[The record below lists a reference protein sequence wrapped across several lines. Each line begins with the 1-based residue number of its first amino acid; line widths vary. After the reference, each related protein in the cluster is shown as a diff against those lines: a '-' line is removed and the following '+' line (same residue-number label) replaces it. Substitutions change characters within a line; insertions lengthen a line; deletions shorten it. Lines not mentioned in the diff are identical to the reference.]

1 MSYSVN
7 LKWSKTIVNHKAKS
21 ENKRE
26 ISEVDNQEVVEERV
40 VRFVNISPEIVRET
54 RTVRFVDQPSD
65 HHEGDLKESGAQSGA
80 QASTSASGPSES
92 AFPAQREQRQILLI
106 TPPQSP
112 DLPDT
117 PPESPVPT
125 DSLSPASPDSPEVID
140 ISVDEV
146 DNPAPDANVDRD
158 ELCTPDIL
166 FEIIDSDS
174 EDEAAERDSDLK
186 IVSIETVISA

>member
-40 VRFVNISPEIVRET
+40 VRFVNISPEKVRET
-54 RTVRFVDQPSD
+54 RTVRFVDQLSD

-117 PPESPVPT
+117 SPESPVPT
-125 DSLSPASPDSPEVID
+125 DSLSPASPNSPEVID

-166 FEIIDSDS
+166 IEIIDS
-174 EDEAAERDSDLK
+174 EDEDAEGDSDLK
-186 IVSIETVISA
+186 IVSIETVIPA

>member
-40 VRFVNISPEIVRET
+40 VRFVNISPEKVRET
-54 RTVRFVDQPSD
+54 RTVRFVDQLPD
-65 HHEGDLKESGAQSGA
+65 HHEGDPKESGAQSGA

-125 DSLSPASPDSPEVID
+125 DSLSPASPNSPEVID

-158 ELCTPDIL
+158 ELCTPDIWI
-166 FEIIDSDS
+166 EIIDS
-174 EDEAAERDSDLK
+174 EDEDAEGDSDLK
-186 IVSIETVISA
+186 IVSIETVIPA

>member
-40 VRFVNISPEIVRET
+40 VRFVNISPETVRET
-54 RTVRFVDQPSD
+54 RTVRFVDQLSD

-125 DSLSPASPDSPEVID
+125 DSLSPASPNSPEVID

-158 ELCTPDIL
+158 ELCTPDIWI
-166 FEIIDSDS
+166 EIIDS
-174 EDEAAERDSDLK
+174 EDEDAEGDSDLK
-186 IVSIETVISA
+186 IVSIETVIPA

>member
-1 MSYSVN
+1 MN

-158 ELCTPDIL
+158 ELCTPDIWI
-166 FEIIDSDS
+166 EIIDS
-174 EDEAAERDSDLK
+174 EDEDAEGDSDLK
-186 IVSIETVISA
+186 IVSIETVIPA

>member
-54 RTVRFVDQPSD
+54 RTVRFVDQLSD

-125 DSLSPASPDSPEVID
+125 DSLSPASPNSPEVID

-158 ELCTPDIL
+158 ELCTPDIWI
-166 FEIIDSDS
+166 EIIDS
-174 EDEAAERDSDLK
+174 EDEDAEGDSDLK
-186 IVSIETVISA
+186 IVSIETVIPA

>member
-40 VRFVNISPEIVRET
+40 VRFVNISPEIVKET
-54 RTVRFVDQPSD
+54 RTVRFVDQLSD

-125 DSLSPASPDSPEVID
+125 DSLSPASPNSPEVID

-158 ELCTPDIL
+158 ELCTPDIWI
-166 FEIIDSDS
+166 EIIDS
-174 EDEAAERDSDLK
+174 EDEDAEGDSDLK
-186 IVSIETVISA
+186 IVSIETVIPA

>member
-40 VRFVNISPEIVRET
+40 VRFVNISPEKVRET
-54 RTVRFVDQPSD
+54 RTVRFVDQLPD
-65 HHEGDLKESGAQSGA
+65 HREGDLKESGAQSGA

-125 DSLSPASPDSPEVID
+125 DSLSPASPNSPEVID

-158 ELCTPDIL
+158 ELCTPDIWI
-166 FEIIDSDS
+166 EIIDS
-174 EDEAAERDSDLK
+174 EDEDAEGDSDLK
-186 IVSIETVISA
+186 IVSIETVIPA

>member
-26 ISEVDNQEVVEERV
+26 TSEVDKQEIVEERV
-40 VRFVNISPEIVRET
+40 VRFVNISPEKVKET
-54 RTVRFVDQPSD
+54 RTVRFVDQLPD
-65 HHEGDLKESGAQSGA
+65 HHERDLKESKAQSGT
-80 QASTSASGPSES
+80 QASAPASGPSES
-92 AFPAQREQRQILLI
+92 AFPALREQRQILLI

-125 DSLSPASPDSPEVID
+125 DSLSPALPNSPEVID

-146 DNPAPDANVDRD
+146 DNPTPDANVDRD

-166 FEIIDSDS
+166 IEIIDS
-174 EDEAAERDSDLK
+174 EDEATEGDSDLK
-186 IVSIETVISA
+186 IVSIETFIPA

>member
-1 MSYSVN
+1 M
-7 LKWSKTIVNHKAKS
+7 
-21 ENKRE
+21 
-26 ISEVDNQEVVEERV
+26 
-40 VRFVNISPEIVRET
+40 
-54 RTVRFVDQPSD
+54 
-65 HHEGDLKESGAQSGA
+65 
-80 QASTSASGPSES
+80 
-92 AFPAQREQRQILLI
+92 LI

-125 DSLSPASPDSPEVID
+125 DSLSPASPNSPEVID

-166 FEIIDSDS
+166 IEIIDSDS
-174 EDEAAERDSDLK
+174 EDEAAEGDSDLK
-186 IVSIETVISA
+186 IVSIETVIPA